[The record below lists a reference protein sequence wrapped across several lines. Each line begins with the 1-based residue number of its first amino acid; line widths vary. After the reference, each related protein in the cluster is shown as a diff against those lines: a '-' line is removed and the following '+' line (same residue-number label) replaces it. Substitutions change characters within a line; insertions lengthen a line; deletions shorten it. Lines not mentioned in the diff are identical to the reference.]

1 MEKNRIRPI
10 KSGKSSRMS
19 YARQKEVV
27 QMPNLIEVQTD
38 SYKWFLEE
46 GLNEVFDDIS
56 PITDYSGKLSLD
68 FVDFTL
74 CENEVKYTIDECKE
88 RDATYAAPLKVKVR
102 LHNKETD
109 EINEHEIFMGDLPLM
124 TRTGTFVINGAERV
138 IVSQLVR
145 SPGIYYAIAHDKL
158 GKKLYSATVIP
169 NRGAWLE
176 YETDSNDVFYVRV
189 DRTRKVP
196 ITVLIRA
203 LGIGTNPEIIELFG
217 EEPKI
222 LASFEKDAATNYQE
236 GLLELYKKIRPGEP
250 LAVDSAESLIT
261 SMFFDPRR
269 YDLAKVGRY
278 KFNKKL
284 ALKNRISCHVLAEDV
299 ASPMTGEVLA
309 EAGTKITRE
318 LASTIQ
324 NNAVP
329 YVWISVEETERPIK
343 VLSNMMVDLDA
354 VVDVDPEEVGVT
366 EQVYYPVLAGILE
379 ETAGDIDELKDAIKR
394 DIHDLIP
401 KHITKEDILAS
412 INYNMHLEY
421 GIGTDDDIDHLGNR
435 RIRSVGELLQ
445 NQYRIGLSRLERV
458 VRERMTTQDMEGIS
472 PQSLINIKPVTA
484 AVKEFF
490 GSSQLSQFMD
500 QNNPL
505 GELTHKRRLSALG
518 PGGLSRDRAGFEV
531 RDVHYSHYGRM
542 CPVETPEGPNIGLIN
557 SLASYAR
564 INEYGFIEAPYR
576 KINHDDP
583 TNPVVTD
590 EVVYMTADEE
600 DNYHVAQANEQLD
613 KEGHFV
619 RKNVSGRY
627 REETQEYERRMFDY
641 MDVSP
646 KMVFSVAT
654 ALIPFLQNDD
664 ANRALMGSNMQR
676 QAVPLLF
683 TEAPVV
689 GTGMEEKAAVDSGVC
704 VVAEEGGTVERSTST
719 EITVRQDDGKLKKYK
734 LTKFQRSNQSNCYNQ
749 RPIVFKGDRV
759 EKGEVIADGPSTSN
773 GELGLG
779 KNPLIGFMTWEG
791 YNYEDAVLLSERL
804 VQDDVYTSIHIEEYE
819 AEARDTKL
827 GPEEITRDIPG
838 VGDDAL
844 KNLDERGII
853 RVGAEVRAGDILV
866 GKVTPKGETELT
878 AEERLLRAIF
888 GEKAREVRDTSL
900 KVPHGEYGIVVDA
913 KVFTREG
920 GDEMSP
926 GVNQSVRIYIAQKRK
941 ISVGDKM
948 AGRHGNKGV
957 VSRVLP
963 VEDMPFLPNGRP
975 LDIVLNPLG
984 VPSRMNIGQVLEIHL
999 SLAAKA
1005 LGFNI
1010 ATPVFDGANEIDIM
1024 DTLDLANDYV
1034 NLSWEEFEAKHK
1046 EELLPEVLQY
1056 LSDNREHRKL
1066 WKGVPISRDGKVR
1079 LRDGR
1084 TGEYFDSPV
1093 TIGHMHYLKLHH
1105 LVDDK
1110 IHARSTGPYSL
1121 VTQQPLGGKAQF
1133 GGQRFGEMEVWAL
1146 EAYGA
1151 SYTLQEILTVKSDDV
1166 IGRVKTYE
1174 AIIKGENIPEPGIP
1188 ESFKVLLKELQSLGL
1203 DVRVLR
1209 DDNTEVEI
1217 METSDM
1223 GETDFRSLI
1232 EGDRRYRNDDDEDFG
1247 KHGYSK
1253 QEFQG
1258 EELVDVEEEPESDD
1272 DFDMNFEENDDYDF
1286 GDSSDDE

>member
-1 MEKNRIRPI
+1 MRPVPA
-10 KSGKSSRMS
+10 GKSVRMS
-19 YARQKEVV
+19 FSRQKEVLE
-27 QMPNLIEVQTD
+27 MPNLIEIQKD
-38 SYKWFLEE
+38 SYQWFLDE
-46 GLNEVFDDIS
+46 GLKEVFDDIS
-56 PITDYSGKLSLD
+56 PIADFAGHLSLE

-74 CENEVKYTIDECKE
+74 CKDDIKYTIEECKE

-102 LHNKETD
+102 LCNKDKD

-124 TRTGTFVINGAERV
+124 TDTGSFVINGAERV

-145 SPGIYYAIAHDKL
+145 SPGIYYGIDHDKI
-158 GKKLYSATVIP
+158 GKELYSCTVIP

-196 ITVLIRA
+196 VTVLIRA
-203 LGIGTNPEIIELFG
+203 LGYGTNAEIIDLFG
-217 EEPKI
+217 EEPKL
-222 LASFEKDAATNYQE
+222 LASFGKDPSDNYQD

-250 LAVDSAESLIT
+250 LSVDSAESLLNG
-261 SMFFDPRR
+261 MFFDPRR

-284 ALKNRISCHVLAEDV
+284 HMKNRIVGQIPSEDIV
-299 ASPMTGEVLA
+299 DTSTGEILA
-309 EAGTKITRE
+309 EAGKAITKDQAI
-318 LASTIQ
+318 AIQ
-324 NNAVP
+324 NAAIP
-329 YVWISVEETERPIK
+329 YVWIQTEERVEK
-343 VLSNMMVDLDA
+343 VLSNLMVDLSA
-354 VVDVDPEEVGVT
+354 YVTFNPEEVGIT
-366 EQVYYPVLAGILE
+366 ELVYYPVLKEILE
-379 ETAGDIDELKDAIKR
+379 KAGDDEEELKAELR
-394 DIHDLIP
+394 RNIHELVP
-401 KHITKEDILAS
+401 KCITKEDILAS

-421 GIGTDDDIDHLGNR
+421 GIGVKDDIDHLGNR
-435 RIRSVGELLQ
+435 RIRAVGELLQ
-445 NQYRIGLSRLERV
+445 NQYRIGLSRMERV
-458 VRERMTTQDMEGIS
+458 VRERMTTQDIDGIT

-505 GELTHKRRLSALG
+505 SELTHKRRLSALG
-518 PGGLSRDRAGFEV
+518 PGGLSRERAGFEV
-531 RDVHYSHYGRM
+531 RDVHYTHYGRM

-557 SLASYAR
+557 SLASYAKV
-564 INEYGFIEAPYR
+564 NQYGFVEAPYR
-576 KINHDDP
+576 VVDKTDP
-583 TNPVVTD
+583 ANPRVTD

-600 DNYHVAQANEQLD
+600 DNYIVAQANEPLD
-613 KEGHFV
+613 EEGHFIHN
-619 RKNVSGRY
+619 NVSGRF
-627 REETQEYERRMFDY
+627 REETSSFQKRQIDL

-646 KMVFSVAT
+646 RMVFSVAT
-654 ALIPFLQNDD
+654 SMIPFLQNDD

-676 QAVPLLF
+676 QAVPLLS

-689 GTGMEEKAAVDSGVC
+689 GTGIEGKAAVDSGVC
-704 VVAEEGGTVERSTST
+704 VVAKNAGVVERSASN
-719 EITVRQDDGKLKKYK
+719 EIVIKRDSDGNRDVYRLI
-734 LTKFQRSNQSNCYNQ
+734 KFSRSNQSNSYNQ
-749 RPIVFKGDRV
+749 KPIVYKGDHV
-759 EKGEVIADGPSTSN
+759 EKGEVIADGPSTKD
-773 GELGLG
+773 GEIALG

-791 YNYEDAVLLSERL
+791 YNYEDAVLLSEKL
-804 VQDDVYTSIHIEEYE
+804 VMNDVYTSVHIEEYE
-819 AEARDTKL
+819 CESRDTKL
-827 GPEEITRDIPG
+827 GPEEITRDVPG
-838 VGDDAL
+838 VGEDAL
-844 KNLDERGII
+844 KDLDERGII
-853 RVGAEVRAGDILV
+853 RIGAEVRAGDILV

-900 KVPHGEYGIVVDA
+900 KVPHGAYGTIIDA
-913 KVFTREG
+913 KLFTREN
-920 GDEMSP
+920 GDELAP
-926 GVNQSVRIYIAQKRK
+926 GVNETVRIYIAQKRK

-1005 LGFNI
+1005 LGFNVS
-1010 ATPVFDGANEIDIM
+1010 TPVFDGADENDIQ
-1024 DTLDLANDYV
+1024 DTLELANDYV
-1034 NLSWEEFEAKHK
+1034 NMEWDAFQEKYKDILRPDAME
-1046 EELLPEVLQY
+1046 Y
-1056 LSDNREHRKL
+1056 LGEHLDHRAL
-1066 WKGVPISRDGKVR
+1066 WKGVPISRTGKVQ

-1084 TGEYFDSPV
+1084 TGEYFDGPT

-1110 IHARSTGPYSL
+1110 IHARSTGPYAL

-1151 SYTLQEILTVKSDDV
+1151 AYTLQEILTVKSDDV
-1166 IGRVKTYE
+1166 VGRVKTYE

-1209 DDNTEVEI
+1209 DNGEEVDMSENI
-1217 METSDM
+1217 DYSD
-1223 GETDFRSLI
+1223 TNYDLRSII
-1232 EGDRRYRNDDDEDFG
+1232 EGDRRYNDKEDLSDYGFQ
-1247 KHGYSK
+1247 K
-1253 QEFQG
+1253 QEFKG
-1258 EELVDVEEEPESDD
+1258 DELVNVEEDDYTNDGAKDDYVDD
-1272 DFDMNFEENDDYDF
+1272 DYTEDDDK
-1286 GDSSDDE
+1286 

>member
-1 MEKNRIRPI
+1 MRPVPA
-10 KSGKSSRMS
+10 GKSVRMS
-19 YARQKEVV
+19 FSRQKEVLE
-27 QMPNLIEVQTD
+27 MPNLIEIQKD
-38 SYKWFLEE
+38 SYQWFLDE
-46 GLNEVFDDIS
+46 GLKEVFDDIS
-56 PITDYSGKLSLD
+56 PIADFAGHLSLE

-74 CENEVKYTIDECKE
+74 CKDDIKYTIEECKE

-102 LHNKETD
+102 LCNKDKD

-124 TRTGTFVINGAERV
+124 TDTGSFVINGAERV

-145 SPGIYYAIAHDKL
+145 SPGIYYGIDHDKI
-158 GKKLYSATVIP
+158 GKELYSCTVIP

-196 ITVLIRA
+196 VTVLIRA
-203 LGIGTNPEIIELFG
+203 LGYGTNAEIIDLFG
-217 EEPKI
+217 EEPKL
-222 LASFEKDAATNYQE
+222 LASFGKDTSDNYQD

-250 LAVDSAESLIT
+250 LSVDSAESLLNG
-261 SMFFDPRR
+261 MFFDPRR

-284 ALKNRISCHVLAEDV
+284 HMKNRIVGQIPSEDIV
-299 ASPMTGEVLA
+299 DTSTGEILA
-309 EAGTKITRE
+309 EAGKAITKDQAI
-318 LASTIQ
+318 AIQ
-324 NNAVP
+324 NAAIP
-329 YVWISVEETERPIK
+329 YVWIQTEERVEK
-343 VLSNMMVDLDA
+343 VLSNLMVDLSA
-354 VVDVDPEEVGVT
+354 YVTFDPEEVGIT
-366 EQVYYPVLAGILE
+366 ELVYYPVLKEILE
-379 ETAGDIDELKDAIKR
+379 KAGDDEEELKAELR
-394 DIHDLIP
+394 RNIHELVP
-401 KHITKEDILAS
+401 KCITKEDILAS

-421 GIGTDDDIDHLGNR
+421 GIGVKDDIDHLGNR
-435 RIRSVGELLQ
+435 RIRAVGELLQ
-445 NQYRIGLSRLERV
+445 NQYRIGLSRMERV
-458 VRERMTTQDMEGIS
+458 VRERMTTQDIDGIT

-505 GELTHKRRLSALG
+505 SELTHKRRLSALG
-518 PGGLSRDRAGFEV
+518 PGGLSRERAGFEV
-531 RDVHYSHYGRM
+531 RDVHYTHYGRM

-557 SLASYAR
+557 SLASYAKV
-564 INEYGFIEAPYR
+564 NQYGFVEAPYR
-576 KINHDDP
+576 VVDKADP
-583 TNPVVTD
+583 ANPRVTD

-600 DNYHVAQANEQLD
+600 DNYIVAQANEPLD
-613 KEGHFV
+613 ENGYFIHN
-619 RKNVSGRY
+619 NVSGRF
-627 REETQEYERRMFDY
+627 REETSSFQKRQIDL

-646 KMVFSVAT
+646 RMVFSVAT
-654 ALIPFLQNDD
+654 SMIPFLQNDD

-676 QAVPLLF
+676 QAVPLLS

-689 GTGMEEKAAVDSGVC
+689 GTGIEGKAAVDSGVC
-704 VVAEEGGTVERSTST
+704 VVAKNAGVVERSASN
-719 EITVRQDDGKLKKYK
+719 EIVIKRDSDGNRDVYRLI
-734 LTKFQRSNQSNCYNQ
+734 KFSRSNQSNSYNQ
-749 RPIVFKGDRV
+749 KPIVYKGDHV
-759 EKGEVIADGPSTSN
+759 EKGEVIADGPSTKD
-773 GELGLG
+773 GEIALG

-791 YNYEDAVLLSERL
+791 YNYEDAVLLSEKL
-804 VQDDVYTSIHIEEYE
+804 VMNDVYTSVHIEEYE
-819 AEARDTKL
+819 CESRDTKL
-827 GPEEITRDIPG
+827 GPEEITRDVPG
-838 VGDDAL
+838 VGEDAL
-844 KNLDERGII
+844 KDLDERGII
-853 RVGAEVRAGDILV
+853 RIGAEVRAGDILV

-900 KVPHGEYGIVVDA
+900 KVPHGAYGTIIDA
-913 KVFTREG
+913 KLFTREN
-920 GDEMSP
+920 GDELAP
-926 GVNQSVRIYIAQKRK
+926 GVNETVRIYIAQKRK

-1005 LGFNI
+1005 LGFNVS
-1010 ATPVFDGANEIDIM
+1010 TPVFDGADENDIQ
-1024 DTLDLANDYV
+1024 DTLELANDYV
-1034 NLSWEEFEAKHK
+1034 NMEWDAFQEKYKDILRPDAME
-1046 EELLPEVLQY
+1046 Y
-1056 LSDNREHRKL
+1056 LGEHLDHRAL
-1066 WKGVPISRDGKVR
+1066 WKGVPISRTGKVQ

-1084 TGEYFDSPV
+1084 TGEYFDGPT

-1110 IHARSTGPYSL
+1110 IHARSTGPYAL

-1151 SYTLQEILTVKSDDV
+1151 AYTLQEILTVKSDDV
-1166 IGRVKTYE
+1166 VGRVKTYE

-1209 DDNTEVEI
+1209 DNGEEVDMSENI
-1217 METSDM
+1217 DYSD
-1223 GETDFRSLI
+1223 TNYDLRSII
-1232 EGDRRYRNDDDEDFG
+1232 EGDRRYNDKEDLSDYGFQ
-1247 KHGYSK
+1247 K
-1253 QEFQG
+1253 QEFKG
-1258 EELVDVEEEPESDD
+1258 DELVNVEEDDYTNDGAKDDYVDD
-1272 DFDMNFEENDDYDF
+1272 DYTEDDDK
-1286 GDSSDDE
+1286 

>member
-1 MEKNRIRPI
+1 MRPVPA
-10 KSGKSSRMS
+10 GKSVRMS
-19 YARQKEVV
+19 FSRQKEVLE
-27 QMPNLIEVQTD
+27 MPNLIEIQKD
-38 SYKWFLEE
+38 SYQWFLDE
-46 GLNEVFDDIS
+46 GLKEVFDDIS
-56 PITDYSGKLSLD
+56 PIADFAGHLSLE

-74 CENEVKYTIDECKE
+74 CKDDIKYTIEECKE

-102 LHNKETD
+102 LCNKDKD

-124 TRTGTFVINGAERV
+124 TDTGSFVINGAERV

-145 SPGIYYAIAHDKL
+145 SPGIYYGIDHDKIC
-158 GKKLYSATVIP
+158 KELYSCTVIP

-196 ITVLIRA
+196 VTVLIRA
-203 LGIGTNPEIIELFG
+203 LGYGTNAEIIDLFG
-217 EEPKI
+217 EEPKL
-222 LASFEKDAATNYQE
+222 LASFGKDTSDNYQD

-250 LAVDSAESLIT
+250 LSVDSAESLLNG
-261 SMFFDPRR
+261 MFFDPRR

-284 ALKNRISCHVLAEDV
+284 HMKNRIVGQIPSEDIV
-299 ASPMTGEVLA
+299 DTSTGEILA
-309 EAGTKITRE
+309 EAGKAITKDQAI
-318 LASTIQ
+318 AIQ
-324 NNAVP
+324 NAAIP
-329 YVWISVEETERPIK
+329 YVWIQTEERVEK
-343 VLSNMMVDLDA
+343 VLSNLMVDLSA
-354 VVDVDPEEVGVT
+354 YVTFNPEEVGIT
-366 EQVYYPVLAGILE
+366 ELVYYPVLKEILE
-379 ETAGDIDELKDAIKR
+379 KAGDDEEELKAELR
-394 DIHDLIP
+394 RNIHELVP
-401 KHITKEDILAS
+401 KCITKEDILAS

-421 GIGTDDDIDHLGNR
+421 GIGVKDDIDHLGNR
-435 RIRSVGELLQ
+435 RIRAVGELLQ
-445 NQYRIGLSRLERV
+445 NQYRIGLSRMERV
-458 VRERMTTQDMEGIS
+458 VRERMTTQDIDGIT

-505 GELTHKRRLSALG
+505 SELTHKRRLSALG
-518 PGGLSRDRAGFEV
+518 PGGLSRERAGFEV
-531 RDVHYSHYGRM
+531 RDVHYTHYGRM

-557 SLASYAR
+557 SLASYAKV
-564 INEYGFIEAPYR
+564 NQYGFVEAPYR
-576 KINHDDP
+576 VVDKTDP
-583 TNPVVTD
+583 ANPRVTD

-600 DNYHVAQANEQLD
+600 DNYIVAQANEPLD
-613 KEGHFV
+613 EEGHFIHN
-619 RKNVSGRY
+619 NVSGRF
-627 REETQEYERRMFDY
+627 REETSSFQKRQIDL

-646 KMVFSVAT
+646 RMVFSVAT
-654 ALIPFLQNDD
+654 SMIPFLQNDD

-676 QAVPLLF
+676 QAVPLLS

-689 GTGMEEKAAVDSGVC
+689 GTGIEGKAAVDSGVC
-704 VVAEEGGTVERSTST
+704 VVAKNAGVVERSASN
-719 EITVRQDDGKLKKYK
+719 EIVIKRDSDGNRDVYRLI
-734 LTKFQRSNQSNCYNQ
+734 KFSRSNQSNSYNQ
-749 RPIVFKGDRV
+749 KPIVYKGDHV
-759 EKGEVIADGPSTSN
+759 EKGEVIADGPSTKD
-773 GELGLG
+773 GEIALG

-791 YNYEDAVLLSERL
+791 YNYEDAVLLSEKL
-804 VQDDVYTSIHIEEYE
+804 VMNDVYTSVHIEEYE
-819 AEARDTKL
+819 CESRDTKL
-827 GPEEITRDIPG
+827 GPEEITRDVPG
-838 VGDDAL
+838 VGEDAL
-844 KNLDERGII
+844 KDLDERGII
-853 RVGAEVRAGDILV
+853 RIGAEVRAGDILV

-900 KVPHGEYGIVVDA
+900 KVPHGAYGTIIDA
-913 KVFTREG
+913 KLFTREN
-920 GDEMSP
+920 GDELAT
-926 GVNQSVRIYIAQKRK
+926 GVNETVRIYIAQKRK

-1005 LGFNI
+1005 LGFNVS
-1010 ATPVFDGANEIDIM
+1010 TPVFDGADENDIQ
-1024 DTLDLANDYV
+1024 DTLELANDYV
-1034 NLSWEEFEAKHK
+1034 NMEWDAFQEKYKDILRPDAME
-1046 EELLPEVLQY
+1046 Y
-1056 LSDNREHRKL
+1056 LGEHLDHRAL
-1066 WKGVPISRDGKVR
+1066 WKGVPISRTGKVQ

-1084 TGEYFDSPV
+1084 TGEYFDGPT

-1110 IHARSTGPYSL
+1110 IHARSTGPYAL

-1151 SYTLQEILTVKSDDV
+1151 AYTLQEILTVKSDDV
-1166 IGRVKTYE
+1166 VGRVKTYE

-1209 DDNTEVEI
+1209 DNGEEVDMSENI
-1217 METSDM
+1217 DYSD
-1223 GETDFRSLI
+1223 TNYDLRSII
-1232 EGDRRYRNDDDEDFG
+1232 EGDRRYNDKEDLSDYGFQ
-1247 KHGYSK
+1247 K
-1253 QEFQG
+1253 QEFKG
-1258 EELVDVEEEPESDD
+1258 DELVNVEEDDYTNDGAKDDYVDD
-1272 DFDMNFEENDDYDF
+1272 DYTEDDDK
-1286 GDSSDDE
+1286 

>member
-1 MEKNRIRPI
+1 MRPVPA
-10 KSGKSSRMS
+10 GKSVRMS
-19 YARQKEVV
+19 FSRQKEVLE
-27 QMPNLIEVQTD
+27 MPNLIEIQKD
-38 SYKWFLEE
+38 SYQWFLDE
-46 GLNEVFDDIS
+46 GLKEVFDDIS
-56 PITDYSGKLSLD
+56 PIADFAGHLSLE

-74 CENEVKYTIDECKE
+74 CKDDIKYTIEECKE

-102 LHNKETD
+102 LCNKDKD

-124 TRTGTFVINGAERV
+124 TDTGSFVINGAERV

-145 SPGIYYAIAHDKL
+145 SPGIYYGIDHDKI
-158 GKKLYSATVIP
+158 GKELYSCTVIP

-196 ITVLIRA
+196 VTVLIRA
-203 LGIGTNPEIIELFG
+203 LGYGTNAEIIDLFG
-217 EEPKI
+217 EEPKL
-222 LASFEKDAATNYQE
+222 LASFGKDTSDNYQD

-250 LAVDSAESLIT
+250 LSVDSAESLLNG
-261 SMFFDPRR
+261 MFFDPRR

-284 ALKNRISCHVLAEDV
+284 HMKNRIVGQIPSEDIV
-299 ASPMTGEVLA
+299 DTSTGEILA
-309 EAGTKITRE
+309 EAGKAITKDQAI
-318 LASTIQ
+318 AIQ
-324 NNAVP
+324 NAAIP
-329 YVWISVEETERPIK
+329 YVWIQTEERVEK
-343 VLSNMMVDLDA
+343 VLSNLMVDLSA
-354 VVDVDPEEVGVT
+354 YVTFDPAEVGIT
-366 EQVYYPVLAGILE
+366 ELVYYPVLKEILE
-379 ETAGDIDELKDAIKR
+379 KAGDDEEALKAELHR
-394 DIHDLIP
+394 NIHELVP
-401 KHITKEDILAS
+401 KCITKEDILAS

-421 GIGTDDDIDHLGNR
+421 GIGVKDDIDHLGNR
-435 RIRSVGELLQ
+435 RIRAVGELLQ
-445 NQYRIGLSRLERV
+445 NQYRIGLSRMERV
-458 VRERMTTQDMEGIS
+458 VRERMTTQDIDGIT

-505 GELTHKRRLSALG
+505 SELTHKRRLSALG
-518 PGGLSRDRAGFEV
+518 PGGLSRERAGFEV
-531 RDVHYSHYGRM
+531 RDVHYTHYGRM

-557 SLASYAR
+557 SLASYAKV
-564 INEYGFIEAPYR
+564 NQYGFVEAPYR
-576 KINHDDP
+576 VVDKTDP
-583 TNPVVTD
+583 ANPRVTD

-600 DNYHVAQANEQLD
+600 DNYIVAQANEPLD
-613 KEGHFV
+613 EEGHFIHN
-619 RKNVSGRY
+619 NVSGRF
-627 REETQEYERRMFDY
+627 REETSSFQKKQIDL

-646 KMVFSVAT
+646 RMVFSVAT
-654 ALIPFLQNDD
+654 SMIPFLQNDD

-676 QAVPLLF
+676 QAVPLLS

-689 GTGMEEKAAVDSGVC
+689 GTGIEGKAAVDSGVC
-704 VVAEEGGTVERSTST
+704 VVAKNAGVVERSASN
-719 EITVRQDDGKLKKYK
+719 EIVIKRDSDGNRDVYRLI
-734 LTKFQRSNQSNCYNQ
+734 KFSRSNQSNSYNQ
-749 RPIVFKGDRV
+749 KPIVYKGDHV
-759 EKGEVIADGPSTSN
+759 EKGEVIADGPSTKD
-773 GELGLG
+773 GEIALG

-791 YNYEDAVLLSERL
+791 YNYEDAVLLSEKL
-804 VQDDVYTSIHIEEYE
+804 VMNDVYTSVHIEEYE
-819 AEARDTKL
+819 CESRDTKL
-827 GPEEITRDIPG
+827 GPEEITRDVPG
-838 VGDDAL
+838 VGEDAL
-844 KNLDERGII
+844 KDLDERGII
-853 RVGAEVRAGDILV
+853 RIGAEVRAGDILV

-900 KVPHGEYGIVVDA
+900 KVPHGAYGTIIDA
-913 KVFTREG
+913 KLFTREN
-920 GDEMSP
+920 GDELAP
-926 GVNQSVRIYIAQKRK
+926 GVNETVRIYIAQKRK

-1005 LGFNI
+1005 LGFNVS
-1010 ATPVFDGANEIDIM
+1010 TPVFDGADENDIQ
-1024 DTLDLANDYV
+1024 DTLELANDYV
-1034 NLSWEEFEAKHK
+1034 NMEWDAFQEKYKDILRPDAME
-1046 EELLPEVLQY
+1046 Y
-1056 LSDNREHRKL
+1056 LGEHLDHRAL
-1066 WKGVPISRDGKVR
+1066 WKGVPISRTGKVQ

-1084 TGEYFDSPV
+1084 TGEYFDGPT

-1110 IHARSTGPYSL
+1110 IHARSTGPYAL

-1151 SYTLQEILTVKSDDV
+1151 AYTLQEILTVKSDDV
-1166 IGRVKTYE
+1166 VGRVKTYE

-1209 DDNTEVEI
+1209 DNGEEVDMSENI
-1217 METSDM
+1217 DYSD
-1223 GETDFRSLI
+1223 TNYDLRSII
-1232 EGDRRYRNDDDEDFG
+1232 EGDRRYNDKEDLSDYGFQ
-1247 KHGYSK
+1247 K
-1253 QEFQG
+1253 QEFKG
-1258 EELVDVEEEPESDD
+1258 DELVNVEDD
-1272 DFDMNFEENDDYDF
+1272 DYTNDGAKDDYV
-1286 GDSSDDE
+1286 DDDYTEDDDK

>member
-1 MEKNRIRPI
+1 
-10 KSGKSSRMS
+10 
-19 YARQKEVV
+19 
-27 QMPNLIEVQTD
+27 MPNLIEVQKN
-38 SYKWFLEE
+38 SYNWFLEE
-46 GLNEVFDDIS
+46 GLNEVFKDIS
-56 PITDYSGKLSLD
+56 PISDYNGHLSLE
-68 FVDFTL
+68 FVGYKL
-74 CENEVKYTIDECKE
+74 CRDDVKYTIEECKE
-88 RDATYAAPLKVKVR
+88 RDATYAAPLKVTVR
-102 LHNKETD
+102 LHDKQTD
-109 EINEHEIFMGDLPLM
+109 KLIEHEIFMGDLPLM
-124 TRTGTFVINGAERV
+124 TETGTFVINGAERV

-145 SPGIYYAIAHDKL
+145 SPGIYFDIQNDKY
-158 GKKLYSATVIP
+158 GKELYTSQVIP

-176 YETDSNDVFYVRV
+176 YETDSNDVFFVRV

-196 ITVLIRA
+196 VTVLIRS
-203 LGIGTNPEIIELFG
+203 LGIGTNEEILELFG
-217 EEPKI
+217 DEPKI
-222 LASFEKDAATNYQE
+222 MASFAKDNASSYQE

-250 LAVDSAESLIT
+250 LAVESAESLMH
-261 SMFFDPRR
+261 SMFFDSRR

-284 ALKNRISCHVLAEDV
+284 MLKFRISGHTLAEDV
-299 ASPMTGEVLA
+299 IDPYTGEIIA
-309 EAGTKITRE
+309 KAGEVVDME
-318 LASTIQ
+318 LADKIQ
-324 NNAVP
+324 NAAVP
-329 YVWISVEETERPIK
+329 SVVIQADDRNVK
-343 VLSNMMVDLDA
+343 VLSNMMIDITSFIDCDAKALGINELVYFPKLKELLEANPEASAKELDEIIRQN
-354 VVDVDPEEVGVT
+354 VNE
-366 EQVYYPVLAGILE
+366 
-379 ETAGDIDELKDAIKR
+379 
-394 DIHDLIP
+394 LIP

-412 INYNMHLEY
+412 INYNMHLEH
-421 GIGTDDDIDHLGNR
+421 GIGTKDDIDHLGNR
-435 RIRSVGELLQ
+435 RIRAVGELLQ

-458 VRERMTTQDMEGIS
+458 VRERMTTQDSETIS
-472 PQSLINIKPVTA
+472 PQALINIKPVTA

-542 CPVETPEGPNIGLIN
+542 CPIETPEGPNIGLIN
-557 SLASYAR
+557 SLACYAR
-564 INEYGFIEAPYR
+564 LNEYGFIEAPYR
-576 KINHDDP
+576 KIDHSDP
-583 TNPVVTD
+583 ENPVVTD

-600 DNYHVAQANEQLD
+600 DNYHIAQANEPLD
-613 KEGHFV
+613 EKSCFV
-619 RKNVSGRY
+619 RDMVAGRY
-627 REETQEYERRMFDY
+627 KEETQEYPKSAYEY

-654 ALIPFLQNDD
+654 ALIPFLENDD

-676 QAVPLLF
+676 QAVPLLR

-689 GTGMEEKAAVDSGVC
+689 GTGMEPKAAVDSGVC
-704 VVAEEGGTVERSTST
+704 VVAKEGGKVTKVTAT
-719 EITVRQDDGKLKKYK
+719 EIEIETKKGTDTYK
-734 LTKFQRSNQSNCYNQ
+734 LIKFLRSNQSNCYNQ
-749 RPIVFKGDRV
+749 TPIVNKGDVV
-759 EKGEVIADGPSTSN
+759 EKGQVIADGPSTSN
-773 GELGLG
+773 GELALG
-779 KNPLIGFMTWEG
+779 KNPLIAFMTWEG

-804 VQDDVYTSIHIEEYE
+804 VQDDVYTSIHMEEYD
-819 AEARDTKL
+819 AESRETKL
-827 GPEEITRDIPG
+827 GPEEITRDVPG

-844 KNLDERGII
+844 KDLDERGII
-853 RVGAEVRAGDILV
+853 RIGAEVRAGDILV

-900 KVPHGEYGIVVDA
+900 KVPHGEYGIIVDA
-913 KVFTREG
+913 KVFTREN

-1005 LGFNI
+1005 LGFNV
-1010 ATPVFDGANEIDIM
+1010 ATPIFQGANEHDIQ
-1024 DTLDLANDYV
+1024 DTLELANDYV
-1034 NLSWEEFEAKHK
+1034 NTEDFEEFREKYKDILA
-1046 EELLPEVLQY
+1046 PDVMQY
-1056 LSDNREHRKL
+1056 LDENKAHRAL

-1166 IGRVKTYE
+1166 VGRVKTYE
-1174 AIIKGENIPEPGIP
+1174 AIIKGDNIPEPGIP

-1203 DVRVLR
+1203 DVKVLK
-1209 DDNTEVEI
+1209 DDNTEVHLLE
-1217 METSDM
+1217 SVDY
-1223 GETDFRSLI
+1223 GDTDLRSVI
-1232 EGDRRYRNDDDEDFG
+1232 EGDSRRHHDREEDYG
-1247 KHGYSK
+1247 KHGYTK
-1253 QEFQG
+1253 QEFDG
-1258 EELVDVEEEPESDD
+1258 EELVDVEEDEDEED
-1272 DFDMNFEENDDYDF
+1272 DFNELDEVLEDNDEE
-1286 GDSSDDE
+1286 

>member
-1 MEKNRIRPI
+1 MRPVPA
-10 KSGKSSRMS
+10 GKSVRMS
-19 YARQKEVV
+19 FSRQKEVLE
-27 QMPNLIEVQTD
+27 MPNLIEIQKD
-38 SYKWFLEE
+38 SYQWFLDE
-46 GLNEVFDDIS
+46 GLKEVFDDIS
-56 PITDYSGKLSLD
+56 PIADFAGHLSLE

-74 CENEVKYTIDECKE
+74 CKDDIKYTIEECKE

-102 LHNKETD
+102 LCNKDKD

-124 TRTGTFVINGAERV
+124 TDTGSFVINGAERV

-145 SPGIYYAIAHDKL
+145 SPGIYYGIDHDKI
-158 GKKLYSATVIP
+158 GKELYSCTVIP

-196 ITVLIRA
+196 VTVLIRA
-203 LGIGTNPEIIELFG
+203 LGYGTNAEIIDLFG
-217 EEPKI
+217 EEPKL
-222 LASFEKDAATNYQE
+222 LASFGKDTSDNYQD

-250 LAVDSAESLIT
+250 LSVDSAESLLNG
-261 SMFFDPRR
+261 MFFDPRR

-284 ALKNRISCHVLAEDV
+284 HMKNRIVGQIPSEDIV
-299 ASPMTGEVLA
+299 DTSTGEILA
-309 EAGTKITRE
+309 EAGKAITKDQAI
-318 LASTIQ
+318 AIQ
-324 NNAVP
+324 NAAIP
-329 YVWISVEETERPIK
+329 YVWIQTEERVEK
-343 VLSNMMVDLDA
+343 VLSNLMVDLSA
-354 VVDVDPEEVGVT
+354 YVTFDPAEVGIT
-366 EQVYYPVLAGILE
+366 ELVYYPVLKEILE
-379 ETAGDIDELKDAIKR
+379 KAGDDEEALKAELHR
-394 DIHDLIP
+394 NIHELVP
-401 KHITKEDILAS
+401 KCITKEDILAS

-421 GIGTDDDIDHLGNR
+421 GIGVKDDIDHLGNR
-435 RIRSVGELLQ
+435 RIRAVGELLQ
-445 NQYRIGLSRLERV
+445 NQYRIGLSRMERV
-458 VRERMTTQDMEGIS
+458 VRERMTTQDIDGIT

-505 GELTHKRRLSALG
+505 SELTHKRRLYALG
-518 PGGLSRDRAGFEV
+518 PGGLSRERAGFEV
-531 RDVHYSHYGRM
+531 RDVHYTHYGRM
-542 CPVETPEGPNIGLIN
+542 CPVETPEGPNIGLVN
-557 SLASYAR
+557 SLASYAKV
-564 INEYGFIEAPYR
+564 NQYGFVEAPYR
-576 KINHDDP
+576 VVDKTDP
-583 TNPVVTD
+583 ANPRVTD

-600 DNYHVAQANEQLD
+600 DNYIVAQANEPLD
-613 KEGHFV
+613 EEGHFIHN
-619 RKNVSGRY
+619 NVSGRF
-627 REETQEYERRMFDY
+627 REETSSFQKRQIDL

-646 KMVFSVAT
+646 RMVFSVAT
-654 ALIPFLQNDD
+654 SMIPFLQNDD

-676 QAVPLLF
+676 QAVPLLS

-689 GTGMEEKAAVDSGVC
+689 GTGIEGKAAVDSGVC
-704 VVAEEGGTVERSTST
+704 VVAKNAGVVERSASN
-719 EITVRQDDGKLKKYK
+719 EIVIKRDSDGNRDVYRLI
-734 LTKFQRSNQSNCYNQ
+734 KFSRSNQSNSYNQ
-749 RPIVFKGDRV
+749 KPIVYKGDHV
-759 EKGEVIADGPSTSN
+759 EKGEVIADGPSTKD
-773 GELGLG
+773 GEIALG

-791 YNYEDAVLLSERL
+791 YNYEDAVLLSEKL
-804 VQDDVYTSIHIEEYE
+804 VMNDVYTSVHIEEYE
-819 AEARDTKL
+819 CESRDTKL
-827 GPEEITRDIPG
+827 GPEEITRDVPG
-838 VGDDAL
+838 VGEDAL
-844 KNLDERGII
+844 KDLDERGII
-853 RVGAEVRAGDILV
+853 RIGAEVRAGDILV

-900 KVPHGEYGIVVDA
+900 KVPHGAYGTIIDA
-913 KVFTREG
+913 KLFTREN
-920 GDEMSP
+920 GDELAP
-926 GVNQSVRIYIAQKRK
+926 GVNETVRIYIAQKRK

-1005 LGFNI
+1005 LGFNVS
-1010 ATPVFDGANEIDIM
+1010 TPVFDGADENDIQ
-1024 DTLDLANDYV
+1024 DTLELANDYV
-1034 NLSWEEFEAKHK
+1034 NMEWDAFQEKYKDILRPDAME
-1046 EELLPEVLQY
+1046 Y
-1056 LSDNREHRKL
+1056 LGEHLDHRAL
-1066 WKGVPISRDGKVR
+1066 WKGVPISRTGKVQ

-1084 TGEYFDSPV
+1084 TGEYFDGPT

-1110 IHARSTGPYSL
+1110 IHARSTGPYAL

-1151 SYTLQEILTVKSDDV
+1151 AYTLQEILTVKSDDV
-1166 IGRVKTYE
+1166 VGRVKTYE

-1209 DDNTEVEI
+1209 DNGEEVDMSENI
-1217 METSDM
+1217 DYSD
-1223 GETDFRSLI
+1223 TNYDLRSII
-1232 EGDRRYRNDDDEDFG
+1232 EGDRRYNDKEDLSDYGFQ
-1247 KHGYSK
+1247 K
-1253 QEFQG
+1253 QEFKG
-1258 EELVDVEEEPESDD
+1258 DELVNVEDD
-1272 DFDMNFEENDDYDF
+1272 DYTNDGAKDDYV
-1286 GDSSDDE
+1286 DDDYTEDDDK

>member
-10 KSGKSSRMS
+10 KTGNSFRMS
-19 YARQKEVV
+19 YSRQKEVLE
-27 QMPNLIEVQTD
+27 MPNLIEVQKD
-38 SYKWFLEE
+38 SYQWFLDE
-46 GLNEVFDDIS
+46 GLKEVFDDIS
-56 PITDYSGKLSLD
+56 PISDFSGHLSLE

-74 CENEVKYTIDECKE
+74 CEDDVKYTIDECKE
-88 RDATYAAPLKVKVR
+88 RDATYAAPLKVRVR

-124 TRTGTFVINGAERV
+124 TKTGTFVINGAERV

-145 SPGIYYAIAHDKL
+145 SPGIYYGIAHDKL

-203 LGIGTNPEIIELFG
+203 LGIGTNAEIIDLFG

-222 LASFEKDAATNYQE
+222 LASFGKDTAENYQE

-250 LAVDSAESLIT
+250 LAVDSAESLIN

-284 ALKNRISCHVLAEDV
+284 MLRNRVNGCVLAEDV
-299 ASPMTGEVLA
+299 VSPLTGEVVA
-309 EAGTKITRE
+309 EKGTKITRE
-318 LASTIQ
+318 IADAIQ
-324 NNAVP
+324 NSAVE
-329 YVWISVEETERPIK
+329 YLWVEGEDASRNIK
-343 VLSNMMVDLDA
+343 ILSNMMVDLQA
-354 VVDVDPEEVGVT
+354 IVDIDPKEVGVT
-366 EQVYYPVLAGILE
+366 EQVYYPVLAGIIE
-379 ETAGDIDELKDAIKR
+379 ESAGDIDEMKRMIRR

-401 KHITKEDILAS
+401 KHITKEDIFAS
-412 INYNMHLEY
+412 INYNIHLEY
-421 GIGTDDDIDHLGNR
+421 GIGNDDDIDHLGNR
-435 RIRSVGELLQ
+435 RIRAVGELLQ

-458 VRERMTTQDMEGIS
+458 VRERMTTQDPVGIS

-542 CPVETPEGPNIGLIN
+542 CPIETPEGPNIGLIN
-557 SLASYAR
+557 SLACYAR
-564 INEYGFIEAPYR
+564 INQYGFIEAPYR
-576 KINHDDP
+576 KVDKSDP
-583 TNPVVTD
+583 ANPRVTD

-600 DNYHVAQANEQLD
+600 DNYHVAQANTPLD
-613 KEGHFV
+613 EEGHFV
-619 RKNVSGRY
+619 NKNVSGRY
-627 REETQEYERRMFDY
+627 REETQEYERNKFDY

-676 QAVPLLF
+676 QAVPLLT

-689 GTGMEEKAAVDSGVC
+689 GTGMEVKAAVDSGVC
-704 VVAEEGGTVERSTST
+704 VVAEEAGTVESSTST
-719 EITVRQDDGKLKKYK
+719 EIVIRQEDGTKKSYK

-749 RPIVFKGDRV
+749 RPIVDKGDVV
-759 EKGEVIADGPSTSN
+759 EKGQVIADGPSTSG
-773 GELGLG
+773 GEMALG

-804 VQDDVYTSIHIEEYE
+804 VQDDVYTSVHIEEYE

-844 KNLDERGII
+844 KDLDERGII
-853 RVGAEVRAGDILV
+853 RIGAEVRAGDILV

-913 KVFTREG
+913 KVFTREN
-920 GDEMSP
+920 GDELSP

-1010 ATPVFDGANEIDIM
+1010 STPVFDGANEVDIM

-1034 NLSWEEFEAKHK
+1034 NLEWDEFEKKHG

-1066 WKGVPISRDGKVR
+1066 WKGVPLSRDGKVR

-1084 TGEYFDSPV
+1084 TGEFFDSPV

-1166 IGRVKTYE
+1166 VGRVKTYE
-1174 AIIKGENIPEPGIP
+1174 AIIKGENIPEPGVP
-1188 ESFKVLLKELQSLGL
+1188 ESFKVLLKELQSLAL

-1217 METSDM
+1217 MENVDY
-1223 GETDFRSLI
+1223 GETDLRHII
-1232 EGDRRYRNDDDEDFG
+1232 EGDRKYRDDNESFG
-1247 KHGYSK
+1247 DHGFTE
-1253 QEFQG
+1253 QEFVG
-1258 EELVDVEEEPESDD
+1258 EELEDVEPEEEPDDSDLD
-1272 DFDMNFEENDDYDF
+1272 AIEFDEYSGYDEN
-1286 GDSSDDE
+1286 

>member
-1 MEKNRIRPI
+1 MRPVT
-10 KSGKSSRMS
+10 SGKSVRMS
-19 YARQKEVV
+19 YSRQKEVLE
-27 QMPNLIEVQTD
+27 MPNLIEIQKD
-38 SYKWFLEE
+38 SYQWFLDE
-46 GLNEVFDDIS
+46 GLKEVFEDIS
-56 PITDYSGKLSLD
+56 PISDFAGHLSLE

-74 CENEVKYTIDECKE
+74 CKDEVKYNIEECKE

-102 LHNKETD
+102 LYNKDKE

-124 TRTGTFVINGAERV
+124 TDTGSFVINGAERV

-145 SPGIYYAIAHDKL
+145 SPGIYYGIGHDKI
-158 GKKLYSATVIP
+158 GKELYTCTVIP

-176 YETDSNDVFYVRV
+176 YETDSNDIFYVRV

-196 ITVLIRA
+196 VTVLVRA
-203 LGIGTNPEIIELFG
+203 LGYGTNAEIIDLFG
-217 EEPKI
+217 EEPKL
-222 LASFEKDAATNYQE
+222 LASFGKDTAESYQD
-236 GLLELYKKIRPGEP
+236 GLLELYRKIRPGEP
-250 LAVDSAESLIT
+250 LSVDSAESLLN

-284 ALKNRISCHVLAEDV
+284 HFKNRIKGQILAEDV
-299 ASPMTGEVLA
+299 VDETTGEILA
-309 EAGTKITRE
+309 EAGTKIDKE
-318 LASTIQ
+318 LATTLQ
-324 NNAVP
+324 NAAVP
-329 YVWISVEETERPIK
+329 YVMIQTEERNYK
-343 VLSNMMVDLDA
+343 VLSNLMVDLA
-354 VVDVDPEEVGVT
+354 AYVDFDPKEAGVT
-366 EQVYYPVLAGILE
+366 ELVYYPVLKTILE
-379 ETAGDIDELKDAIKR
+379 EAGDDQEELKKL
-394 DIHDLIP
+394 IHKNITELIP
-401 KHITKEDILAS
+401 KHITKEDIIAS
-412 INYNMHLEY
+412 INYNMHLEG
-421 GIGTDDDIDHLGNR
+421 GIGTPDDIDHLGNR
-435 RIRSVGELLQ
+435 RIRAVGELLQ
-445 NQYRIGLSRLERV
+445 NQYRIGLSRMERV
-458 VRERMTTQDMEGIS
+458 VRERMTTQDMDGIT

-505 GELTHKRRLSALG
+505 SELTHKRRLSALG

-531 RDVHYSHYGRM
+531 RDVHYTHYGRM
-542 CPVETPEGPNIGLIN
+542 CPIETPEGPNIGLIN
-557 SLASYAR
+557 SLATYAKV
-564 INEYGFIEAPYR
+564 NEYGFIEAPYR
-576 KINHDDP
+576 VVDKTDP
-583 TNPVVTD
+583 ANPRVTD
-590 EVVYMTADEE
+590 EVVYLTADEE
-600 DNYHVAQANEQLD
+600 DNFVVAQANTQLD
-613 KEGHFV
+613 ENGYFV
-619 RKNVSGRY
+619 HNNVSGRF
-627 REETQEYERRMFDY
+627 REETSEFQKRAIDL

-654 ALIPFLQNDD
+654 SMIPFLQNDD

-676 QAVPLLF
+676 QAVPLLR
-683 TEAPVV
+683 TEAPAV
-689 GTGMEEKAAVDSGVC
+689 GTGIEGKSAVDSGVC
-704 VVAEEGGTVERSTST
+704 VVAKHAGVVERSASN
-719 EITVRQDDGKLKKYK
+719 EIIIKRDDNGAKDVYHLI
-734 LTKFQRSNQSNCYNQ
+734 KFSRSNQSNCYNQ
-749 RPIVFKGDRV
+749 KPLVYKNDHV
-759 EKGEVIADGPSTSN
+759 EAGEVIADGPSTSN
-773 GELGLG
+773 GEIALG

-804 VQDDVYTSIHIEEYE
+804 VMEDVYTSVHIEEYE

-827 GPEEITRDIPG
+827 GPEEITRDVPG

-844 KNLDERGII
+844 KDLDERGII
-853 RVGAEVRAGDILV
+853 RIGAEVRAGDILV

-900 KVPHGEYGIVVDA
+900 KVPHGAYGVIIDA
-913 KVFTREG
+913 KVFTREN
-920 GDEMSP
+920 GDELAP
-926 GVNQSVRIYIAQKRK
+926 GVNQTVRIYIAQKRK

-984 VPSRMNIGQVLEIHL
+984 VPSRMNIGQVLEMHL
-999 SLAAKA
+999 SLACKA

-1010 ATPVFDGANEIDIM
+1010 STPVFEGANEVDIM
-1024 DTLDLANDYV
+1024 DTLEIANDYV
-1034 NLSWEEFEAKHK
+1034 NTSWEEFEEKYK
-1046 EELLPEVLQY
+1046 EILKPEVMDY
-1056 LSDNREHRKL
+1056 LGSHLEHREL
-1066 WKGVPISRDGKVR
+1066 WKGVPLQRDGKVR

-1166 IGRVKTYE
+1166 VGRVKTYE

-1203 DVRVLR
+1203 DVSVLR
-1209 DDNTEVEI
+1209 DDGTEVEI
-1217 METSDM
+1217 GENVDY
-1223 GETDFRSLI
+1223 GETDLRHII
-1232 EGDRRYRNDDDEDFG
+1232 EGDSRYNRDESFG
-1247 KHGYSK
+1247 DYGYQQ
-1253 QEFQG
+1253 QEFKDG
-1258 EELVDVEEEPESDD
+1258 ELVGVEGDD
-1272 DFDMNFEENDDYDF
+1272 
-1286 GDSSDDE
+1286 DSSDDFEGESDDYTDDSFDEE

>member
-1 MEKNRIRPI
+1 MEKNRIRPM

-19 YARQKEVV
+19 YSRQKEVL
-27 QMPNLIEVQTD
+27 QMPNLIEVQKD
-38 SYKWFLEE
+38 SYDWFLKS
-46 GLNEVFDDIS
+46 GLKEVFEDIS
-56 PITDYSGKLSLD
+56 PITDYSGKLSLEL
-68 FVDFTL
+68 VDFTL
-74 CENEVKYTIDECKE
+74 CEDDVKYSIDECRD
-88 RDATYAAPLKVKVR
+88 RDATYAAPLKVRVR

-158 GKKLYSATVIP
+158 GKKLYSSTVIP

-222 LASFEKDAATNYQE
+222 MASFEKDAATNYQE

-284 ALKNRISCHVLAEDV
+284 LLKNRISGHVLAEDAV
-299 ASPMTGEVLA
+299 SPITGEVIA
-309 EAGTKITRE
+309 EAGTKVTRE
-318 LASTIQ
+318 IADRIQ
-324 NNAVP
+324 NGAVP
-329 YVWISVEETERPIK
+329 YVWIDRPEEERNVK
-343 VLSNMMVDLDA
+343 VLSNMMVDLKE
-354 VVDVDPEEVGVT
+354 VVDIDPEEVGVT
-366 EQVYYPVLAGILE
+366 ELVYYPVLANLLE
-379 ETAGDIDELKDAIKR
+379 ETAGDIDELKAAIKR

-401 KHITKEDILAS
+401 KHITKEDIMAS

-421 GIGTDDDIDHLGNR
+421 GLGNDDDIDHLGNR
-435 RIRSVGELLQ
+435 RIRAVGELLQ
-445 NQYRIGLSRLERV
+445 NQYRIGLSRMERV
-458 VRERMTTQDMEGIS
+458 VRERMTTQDLEGIS

-542 CPVETPEGPNIGLIN
+542 CPIETPEGPNIGLIN

-576 KINHDDP
+576 KIDHSDP
-583 TNPVVTD
+583 ENPRVTD

-600 DNYHVAQANEQLD
+600 DNYHVAQANETLD
-613 KEGHFV
+613 EEGHFV
-619 RKNVSGRY
+619 HKNVSGRY
-627 REETQEYERRMFDY
+627 REETQAYERKAFDY

-676 QAVPLLF
+676 QAVPLLM

-704 VVAEEGGTVERSTST
+704 VVAEEAGVVERSTSA
-719 EITVRQDDGKLKKYK
+719 EIQIRQDDGKLKKYK
-734 LTKFQRSNQSNCYNQ
+734 LTKFLRSNQSNCYNQ
-749 RPIVFKGDRV
+749 RAIVFKGDRV
-759 EKGEVIADGPSTSN
+759 EKGDVIADGPSTSN
-773 GELGLG
+773 GELALG

-844 KNLDERGII
+844 KNLDDRGII

-913 KVFTREG
+913 KVFTRSN

-1010 ATPVFDGANEIDIM
+1010 STPVFDGANEIDIM

-1034 NLSWEEFEAKHK
+1034 NLSWEEFEKKHK
-1046 EELLPEVLQY
+1046 EELLPEVLDY
-1056 LSDNREHRKL
+1056 LYENRDHRKL

-1166 IGRVKTYE
+1166 VGRVKTYE

-1188 ESFKVLLKELQSLGL
+1188 ESFKVLLKELQSLAL

-1217 METSDM
+1217 METVDY
-1223 GETDFRSLI
+1223 GETDLRSII
-1232 EGDRRYRNDDDEDFG
+1232 EGKKYRDEKESFGAHGFTEQEFVGKELENVEPQEEEDFAPDMELEFDEFMDDE
-1247 KHGYSK
+1247 
-1253 QEFQG
+1253 E
-1258 EELVDVEEEPESDD
+1258 
-1272 DFDMNFEENDDYDF
+1272 
-1286 GDSSDDE
+1286 

>member
-10 KSGKSSRMS
+10 KTGNSFRMS
-19 YARQKEVV
+19 YSRQKEVLE
-27 QMPNLIEVQTD
+27 MPNLIEVQKD
-38 SYKWFLEE
+38 SYQWFLDE
-46 GLNEVFDDIS
+46 GLKEVFDDIS
-56 PITDYSGKLSLD
+56 PISDFSGHLSLE

-74 CENEVKYTIDECKE
+74 CEDDVKYTIDECKE
-88 RDATYAAPLKVKVR
+88 RDATYAAPLKVRVR

-124 TRTGTFVINGAERV
+124 TKTGTFVINGAERV

-145 SPGIYYAIAHDKL
+145 SPGIYYGIAHDKL

-203 LGIGTNPEIIELFG
+203 LGIGTNAEIIDLFG

-222 LASFEKDAATNYQE
+222 LASFGKDTAENYQE

-250 LAVDSAESLIT
+250 LAVDSAESLIN

-284 ALKNRISCHVLAEDV
+284 MLRNRVNGCVLAEDV
-299 ASPMTGEVLA
+299 VSPLTGEVVA
-309 EAGTKITRE
+309 EKGTKITRE
-318 LASTIQ
+318 IADTIQ
-324 NNAVP
+324 NSAAE
-329 YVWISVEETERPIK
+329 YLWVEGEDASRNIK
-343 VLSNMMVDLDA
+343 ILSNMMVDLQA
-354 VVDVDPEEVGVT
+354 VVDIDPKEVGVT
-366 EQVYYPVLAGILE
+366 EQVYYPVLAGIIE
-379 ETAGDIDELKDAIKR
+379 ESAGDIDEMKRMIRR

-412 INYNMHLEY
+412 INYNIHLEY
-421 GIGTDDDIDHLGNR
+421 GIGNDDDIDHLGNR
-435 RIRSVGELLQ
+435 RIRAVGELLQ

-458 VRERMTTQDMEGIS
+458 VRERMTTQDQEGIS

-542 CPVETPEGPNIGLIN
+542 CPIETPEGPNIGLIN
-557 SLASYAR
+557 SLACYAR
-564 INEYGFIEAPYR
+564 INQYGFIEAPYR
-576 KINHDDP
+576 KVDKSDP
-583 TNPVVTD
+583 ANPRVTD

-600 DNYHVAQANEQLD
+600 DNYHVAQANTPLD
-613 KEGHFV
+613 EEGHFIN
-619 RKNVSGRY
+619 KNVSGRY
-627 REETQEYERRMFDY
+627 REETQEYERNKFDY

-676 QAVPLLF
+676 QAVPLLT

-689 GTGMEEKAAVDSGVC
+689 GTGMEVKAAVDSGVC
-704 VVAEEGGTVERSTST
+704 IVAEEAGTVESSTST
-719 EITVRQDDGKLKKYK
+719 EIVIRREDGTKKSYK

-749 RPIVFKGDRV
+749 RPIVDKGDVV
-759 EKGEVIADGPSTSN
+759 EKGQVIADGPSTSG
-773 GELGLG
+773 GEMALG

-804 VQDDVYTSIHIEEYE
+804 VQDDVYTSVHIEEYE

-844 KNLDERGII
+844 KDLDERGII
-853 RVGAEVRAGDILV
+853 RIGAEVRAGDILV

-913 KVFTREG
+913 KVFTREN
-920 GDEMSP
+920 GDELSP

-1010 ATPVFDGANEIDIM
+1010 STPVFDGANEVDIM

-1034 NLSWEEFEAKHK
+1034 NLEWDEFEKKHG

-1066 WKGVPISRDGKVR
+1066 WKGVPLSRDGKVR

-1084 TGEYFDSPV
+1084 TGEFFDSPV

-1166 IGRVKTYE
+1166 VGRVKTYE
-1174 AIIKGENIPEPGIP
+1174 AIIKGENIPEPGVP
-1188 ESFKVLLKELQSLGL
+1188 ESFKVLLKELQSLAL

-1217 METSDM
+1217 MENVDY
-1223 GETDFRSLI
+1223 GETDLRHII
-1232 EGDRRYRNDDDEDFG
+1232 EGDRKYRDDNESFG
-1247 KHGYSK
+1247 DHGFTE
-1253 QEFQG
+1253 QEFVG
-1258 EELVDVEEEPESDD
+1258 EELEDIEPEEEPDDSDLEGIE
-1272 DFDMNFEENDDYDF
+1272 FDEYSGYDEN
-1286 GDSSDDE
+1286 

>member
-74 CENEVKYTIDECKE
+74 CEDEVKYTIDECKE

-284 ALKNRISCHVLAEDV
+284 ALKNRISGHVLAEDV

-542 CPVETPEGPNIGLIN
+542 CPIETPEGPNIGLIN

-564 INEYGFIEAPYR
+564 INEYGFVEAPYR
-576 KINHDDP
+576 RIDKSDP
-583 TNPVVTD
+583 KNPRVTD

-600 DNYHVAQANEQLD
+600 DNYHVAQANEPLD
-613 KEGHFV
+613 AEGHFIN
-619 RKNVSGRY
+619 KNVSGRY
-627 REETQEYERRMFDY
+627 LDETQSYEPHMFDY

-676 QAVPLLF
+676 QAVPLLT

-689 GTGMEEKAAVDSGVC
+689 GTGMETKTAVDSGVC
-704 VVAEEGGTVERSTST
+704 VVARKAGTVLRSTST
-719 EITVRQDDGKLKKYK
+719 DISIKNDDGTKDDYH
-734 LTKFQRSNQSNCYNQ
+734 LTKFMRSNQSNCYNQ
-749 RPIVFKGDRV
+749 RPIVFQGEHV
-759 EKGEVIADGPSTSN
+759 EAGQVIADGPSTSN
-773 GELGLG
+773 GELALG

-791 YNYEDAVLLSERL
+791 YNYEDAVLLSEKL
-804 VQDDVYTSIHIEEYE
+804 VQNDVYTSVHIEEYE
-819 AEARDTKL
+819 AESRDTKL
-827 GPEEITRDIPG
+827 GPEEITRDVPG

-844 KNLDERGII
+844 KDLDERGII
-853 RVGAEVRAGDILV
+853 RIGAEVRAGDILV

-900 KVPHGEYGIVVDA
+900 KVPHGEYGIIVDA
-913 KVFTREG
+913 KVFTREN
-920 GDEMSP
+920 GDELSP
-926 GVNQSVRIYIAQKRK
+926 GVNQAVRIYIAQKRK

-1010 ATPVFDGANEIDIM
+1010 STPVFDGANENDIQ
-1024 DTLDLANDYV
+1024 DTLELANDYV
-1034 NLSWEEFEAKHK
+1034 NTEDFEEFREKYKDILA
-1046 EELLPEVLQY
+1046 PDVMQY
-1056 LSDNREHRKL
+1056 LDENKAHRAL
-1066 WKGVPISRDGKVR
+1066 WKGVPISRDGKVQ

-1084 TGEYFDSPV
+1084 TGEFFDGPT

-1166 IGRVKTYE
+1166 VGRVKTYE
-1174 AIIKGENIPEPGIP
+1174 AIIKGDNIPEPGIP
-1188 ESFKVLLKELQSLGL
+1188 ESFKVLLKELQSLAL
-1203 DVRVLR
+1203 DVRVLK
-1209 DDNTEVEI
+1209 DDQTEVQI
-1217 METSDM
+1217 MENVDY
-1223 GETDFRSLI
+1223 GETDLRAVI
-1232 EGDRRYRNDDDEDFG
+1232 EGDSRGHRGEESFS
-1247 KHGYSK
+1247 KHGYTK
-1253 QEFQG
+1253 QEFDG
-1258 EELVDVEEEPESDD
+1258 EELVDVDEDEEEDYESEIDD
-1272 DFDMNFEENDDYDF
+1272 SYDDIEE
-1286 GDSSDDE
+1286 

>member
-1 MEKNRIRPI
+1 M
-10 KSGKSSRMS
+10 
-19 YARQKEVV
+19 
-27 QMPNLIEVQTD
+27 IEVQKD
-38 SYKWFLEE
+38 SYNWFLDE
-46 GLNEVFDDIS
+46 GLKEVFDDIS
-56 PITDYSGKLSLD
+56 PIEDYSGKLSLE

-74 CENEVKYTIDECKE
+74 CEDDVKYSIEECKQ

-102 LHNKETD
+102 LYNKEKD
-109 EINEHEIFMGDLPLM
+109 EISEHEIFMGDLPLM
-124 TRTGTFVINGAERV
+124 TATGTFVINGAERV

-158 GKKLYSATVIP
+158 GKRLYSCTVIP

-203 LGIGTNPEIIELFG
+203 LGVGSNAEIVELFG

-222 LASFEKDAATNYQE
+222 LASFSKDVATNYQE

-250 LAVDSAESLIT
+250 LAVESAESLINA
-261 SMFFDPRR
+261 MFFDPRR

-284 ALKNRISCHVLAEDV
+284 ALRNRIRGHVLAEDV
-299 ASPMTGEVLA
+299 VNTSTGEIIA
-309 EAGTKITRE
+309 EKGTKVSRE
-318 LASTIQ
+318 LADEIQ
-324 NNAVP
+324 YAAVP
-329 YVWISVEETERPIK
+329 YVWIETEERNVK
-343 VLSNMMVDLDA
+343 VLSNMMVDITRW
-354 VVDVDPEEVGVT
+354 VDVDPREVHVT
-366 EQVYYPVLAGILE
+366 EEVYYPVLEKILE
-379 ETAGDIDELKDAIKR
+379 EYTDLEEIKEAIR
-394 DIHDLIP
+394 RQIHDLIP
-401 KHITKEDILAS
+401 KHITKDDIFAS

-421 GIGTDDDIDHLGNR
+421 GIGNDDDIDHLGNR
-435 RIRSVGELLQ
+435 RIRAVGELLQ

-458 VRERMTTQDMEGIS
+458 VRERMTTQDLEGIS

-542 CPVETPEGPNIGLIN
+542 CPIETPEGPNIGLIN

-564 INEYGFIEAPYR
+564 INQYGFVEAPYR
-576 KINHDDP
+576 KIDKSDP
-583 TNPVVTD
+583 KNPRVTD

-600 DNYHVAQANEQLD
+600 DNYHVAQANEPLD
-613 KEGHFV
+613 AEGHFIH
-619 RKNVSGRY
+619 KNVSGRY
-627 REETQEYERRMFDY
+627 RDETQEYERQMFDY

-689 GTGMEEKAAVDSGVC
+689 GTGIEAKAAVDSGVC
-704 VVAEEGGTVERSTST
+704 VVAKKSGTITYAASR
-719 EITVRQDDGKLKKYK
+719 EIRMTNDDGTKDVYH
-734 LTKFQRSNQSNCYNQ
+734 LTKFMRSNQSNCYNQ
-749 RPIVFKGDRV
+749 RPIVNKGDHV
-759 EKGEVIADGPSTSN
+759 EAGEVIADGPSTDN
-773 GELGLG
+773 GELALG

-804 VQDDVYTSIHIEEYE
+804 VQEDVYTSIHIEEYE

-827 GPEEITRDIPG
+827 GPEEITKDVPG

-844 KNLDERGII
+844 KDLDERGII
-853 RVGAEVRAGDILV
+853 RIGAEVRAGDILV

-913 KVFTREG
+913 KVFTREN
-920 GDEMSP
+920 GDELSP
-926 GVNQSVRIYIAQKRK
+926 GVNEAVRIYIAQKRK

-1010 ATPVFDGANEIDIM
+1010 STPVFDGANEIDIQE
-1024 DTLDLANDYV
+1024 TLELANDYV
-1034 NLSWEEFEAKHK
+1034 NLEWEEFSAKHK
-1046 EELLPEVLQY
+1046 DELLPEVYQY
-1056 LSDNREHRKL
+1056 LDEHKEHRAL
-1066 WKGVPISRDGKVR
+1066 WKGVPINSDGKVL

-1084 TGEYFDSPV
+1084 TGEYFDSPT

-1151 SYTLQEILTVKSDDV
+1151 SHTLQEILTVKSDDV
-1166 IGRVKTYE
+1166 VGRVKTYE
-1174 AIIKGENIPEPGIP
+1174 AIIKGENIPEAGIP

-1217 METSDM
+1217 MESVDY
-1223 GETDFRSLI
+1223 GETDLHAI
-1232 EGDRRYRNDDDEDFG
+1232 MEGDRYSSREDEESFG
-1247 KHGYSK
+1247 EYGFGK
-1253 QEFQG
+1253 QEFDG
-1258 EELVDVEEEPESDD
+1258 EELIDIDESGEDEEEAFMEDLNDSFDD
-1272 DFDMNFEENDDYDF
+1272 TEE
-1286 GDSSDDE
+1286 